1 MWFLSSVSYQAAL
14 AFSSVSSVNLISAS
28 SSLFVLILSAL
39 MSQRAADRFTFSK
52 LLLVVVNLSG
62 VALVSNFSPSLVGSG
77 LSLFSA
83 FAYALYLAVFS
94 TFSAKHGRIDMNLMF
109 GVIGLFSLF
118 ICTPLMVLV
127 HESGLEP
134 QLPPPTMLQFGLV
147 ALNGLVGSVLTDYL
161 WLYATL
167 LTNSLIS
174 SISLTLSIPLSMLA
188 DALIRL
194 QPPNTAQILSSI
206 PIMLSFIGATYVTTS
221 SEKISVRKTRKAVSV
236 EAGDISDGQVE
247 SAYLMH
253 NEDLP
258 SPM

>member
-1 MWFLSSVSYQAAL
+1 MAEDVPPQKKARRKVRFSLFREVRRLPESIANEAKRARLPYRPPILDCKCANSPLVKYTLYFAPMWFLSSVSYQAAL

-39 MSQRAADRFTFSK
+39 MSRRAADRFTFSK

-62 VALVSNFSPSLVGSG
+62 VAIVSNFSPSLVGSG

-147 ALNGLVGSVLTDYL
+147 ALNGLVGSVLTDYM
-161 WLYATL
+161 WLYA
-167 LTNSLIS
+167 
-174 SISLTLSIPLSMLA
+174 
-188 DALIRL
+188 
-194 QPPNTAQILSSI
+194 
-206 PIMLSFIGATYVTTS
+206 
-221 SEKISVRKTRKAVSV
+221 
-236 EAGDISDGQVE
+236 
-247 SAYLMH
+247 
-253 NEDLP
+253 
-258 SPM
+258 